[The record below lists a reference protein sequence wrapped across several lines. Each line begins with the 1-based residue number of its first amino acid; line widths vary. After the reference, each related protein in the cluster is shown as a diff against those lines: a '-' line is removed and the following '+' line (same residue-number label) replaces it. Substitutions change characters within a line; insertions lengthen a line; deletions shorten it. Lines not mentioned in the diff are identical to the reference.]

1 MEDTKRME
9 AMEVEAPVEGDV
21 QAKAAVEE
29 APVVEVVSRAKAIK
43 RIKHAMKRWPLSE
56 ESRDE
61 RTSAVCEGVAYLY
74 DRYESDGA
82 MPTKEALAETKA
94 VVQVGLSPAVLDI
107 EGNPFE
113 PAKKRAKYVVGGVA
127 AAVAVALAAGGAW
140 MAFGQGQPE
149 KESAPVV
156 QAAADED
163 KAPATT
169 KLTLHADL
177 EGWNEKSTPVIA
189 HIVSKDG
196 KVDTYHAFAA
206 NADEEV
212 TLAAGEYTVTY
223 ISPINEDGSI
233 YKVTQPS
240 KGKTNAT
247 FVKVPADQVTQE
259 QLDEILDGIK
269 DAVSKGDSTLKGDAG
284 SAIAEQAGTN
294 AAANP
299 NADKDRVSQTT
310 EAAKEE
316 AAKPSEDTTGSTST
330 TTDSSAGGSSS
341 GTSAPSA
348 PAHQHNWVAQT
359 DQQWVQDSPA
369 WDEPV
374 YTTVKDYKTV
384 TVWYGSDGKKYYS
397 AAALIAAD
405 ADDGYSTGTEQQ
417 EVGSHQEQTGTIHH
431 EATGHYETVTTG
443 YKCSG
448 CGATK

>member
-1 MEDTKRME
+1 MTEETKKI
-9 AMEVEAPVEGDV
+9 D
-21 QAKAAVEE
+21 AVEPE
-29 APVVEVVSRAKAIK
+29 TTVEDAPIVQVATKDQAIASVLK
-43 RIKHAMKRWPLSE
+43 QIHLSKDDAGA
-56 ESRDE
+56 S
-61 RTSAVCEGVAYLY
+61 SIYEGVAYLY
-74 DRYESDGA
+74 DLYENDGVL
-82 MPTKEALAETKA
+82 PTKEALAKTEA
-94 VVQVGLSPAVLDI
+94 VTSAGLVDAVLGI

-113 PAKKRAKYVVGGVA
+113 ASKKRAKYLVGGTVA
-127 AAVAVALAAGGAW
+127 ALVVALVAGGVW
-140 MAFGQGQPE
+140 ITLGQGQAAPE
-149 KESAPVV
+149 TKPTE
-156 QAAADED
+156 QAVAQED
-163 KAPATT
+163 KAPETVT
-169 KLTLHADL
+169 LTLRADL

-206 NADEEV
+206 NADEKLELV
-212 TLAAGEYTVTY
+212 EGEYTVTY

-240 KGKTNAT
+240 KGETSAT

-284 SAIAEQAGTN
+284 STIAEQAGTN

-299 NADKDRVSQTT
+299 NADKDKVSQTT

-316 AAKPSEDTTGSTST
+316 AAKPSEDTTGSTGT
-330 TTDSSAGGSSS
+330 TTNNSAGSSNS
-341 GTSAPSA
+341 GTGAPSA
-348 PAHQHNWVAQT
+348 PAHQHNWVEQT
-359 DQQWVQDSPA
+359 DQQWVQDSAA

-374 YTTVKDYKTV
+374 YTTVNDYETV
-384 TVWYGSDGKKYYS
+384 SYIQFTDGHICYTNAE
-397 AAALIAAD
+397 AAAYEKQLAMSGVFI
-405 ADDGYSTGTEQQ
+405 SSSVVTEQRV
-417 EVGSHQEQTGTIHH
+417 VGSHQEQTGTIHH

>member
-1 MEDTKRME
+1 MTGETKKI
-9 AMEVEAPVEGDV
+9 D
-21 QAKAAVEE
+21 AVEPE
-29 APVVEVVSRAKAIK
+29 TTVEDAPIVQVATKDQAIASILK
-43 RIKHAMKRWPLSE
+43 QIHLSKDDAGA
-56 ESRDE
+56 S
-61 RTSAVCEGVAYLY
+61 SIYEGVAYLY
-74 DRYESDGA
+74 DLYENDGVPPA
-82 MPTKEALAETKA
+82 KEALAKTEA
-94 VVQVGLSPAVLDI
+94 VTSAGLVDAVLGI
-107 EGNPFE
+107 ESNPFE
-113 PAKKRAKYVVGGVA
+113 ASKKRTKYLVGGTVA
-127 AAVAVALAAGGAW
+127 ALVVALVAGGVWIAL
-140 MAFGQGQPE
+140 GQGQAAPE
-149 KESAPVV
+149 TKPTE
-156 QAAADED
+156 QAVAQED
-163 KAPATT
+163 KAPETVT
-169 KLTLHADL
+169 LTLRADL

-206 NADEEV
+206 NADEKLELV
-212 TLAAGEYTVTY
+212 EGEYTVTY

-240 KGKTNAT
+240 KGETSAT

-299 NADKDRVSQTT
+299 NADKDKVSQTT

-316 AAKPSEDTTGSTST
+316 AAKPSEDTTGSTGT
-330 TTDSSAGGSSS
+330 TTNNSAGSSDS

-397 AAALIAAD
+397 VAALIAAD